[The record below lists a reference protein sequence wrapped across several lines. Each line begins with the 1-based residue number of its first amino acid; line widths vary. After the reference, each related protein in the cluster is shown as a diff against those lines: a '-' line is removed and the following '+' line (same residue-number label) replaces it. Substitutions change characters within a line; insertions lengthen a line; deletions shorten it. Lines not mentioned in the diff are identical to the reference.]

1 MRRAAALAVALTA
14 LVPASAAAQ
23 SPCDRFADGVVAGLV
38 AADGLTEISGV
49 AASRRHDGVL
59 WAHDDSGGPP
69 ELSAVGGDGADLGTY
84 AVTGAEARDW
94 EDLAAHDGQL
104 YIGDIGDNRGTW
116 PTVTVYRAPEPA
128 AAPDGR
134 GGTLAAE
141 AIVLTYPGG
150 PVDAEALLVDPRTGD
165 LVVLTKEDGVSRALV
180 APAAALRP
188 GSPVT
193 MTEAGRFEVPEPASD
208 AFGLPGTH
216 VTGADVSP
224 DGGTVLVRTY
234 RSVLAF
240 ARPEGA
246 PLAAAFAQAP
256 CEVPQVEEVQGEAVA
271 FVAGGDA
278 YVTVSEGP
286 HPALHR
292 FDPRPVA
299 APDVPAPSPEGDDP
313 SWAAGYALV
322 AAVLVLAAVVLWRL
336 RRRNVRSRRR

>member
-1 MRRAAALAVALTA
+1 MRRAVALAVALVA
-14 LVPASAAAQ
+14 LVPAPAAAQ
-23 SPCDRFADGVVAGLV
+23 SPCDRFADGVVAGRV
-38 AADGLTEISGV
+38 AADGLTEISGL
-49 AASRRHDGVL
+49 AASRRHGGVL

-69 ELSAVGGDGADLGTY
+69 ELSAVGEDGADLGTY
-84 AVTGAEARDW
+84 AITGAEARDW
-94 EDLAAHDGQL
+94 EDLAAHDGRL
-104 YIGDIGDNRGTW
+104 YVGDIGDNRGMW
-116 PTVTVYRAPEPA
+116 PTVTVYRVPEPA
-128 AAPDGR
+128 PAPDGR
-134 GGTLAAE
+134 GGTLTAE

-150 PVDAEALLVDPRTGD
+150 PVDAEALLVDPRSGD

-188 GSPVT
+188 GAPVT
-193 MTEAGRFEVPEPASD
+193 MTEAGRFEVPEPSSD

-246 PLAAAFAQAP
+246 SLAAAFTRGP
-256 CEVPQVEEVQGEAVA
+256 CEVPQMEELQGEAVA
-271 FVAGGDA
+271 FTAGGDG

-292 FDPRPVA
+292 FDLRPAA
-299 APDVPAPSPEGDDP
+299 APEAPVPSAPADDP
-313 SWAAGYALV
+313 SWIAGYALV
-322 AAVLVLAAVVLWRL
+322 AAVLLLAALVLWRL
-336 RRRNVRSRRR
+336 RRA

>member
-1 MRRAAALAVALTA
+1 MRRAAALAVALAA
-14 LVPASAAAQ
+14 LVPAPAAAQ
-23 SPCDRFADGVVAGLV
+23 SHCDAYAEGVVAGRV
-38 AADGLTEISGV
+38 AADGLTEISGL
-49 AASRRHDGVL
+49 AASRRHEGVL

-69 ELSAVGGDGADLGTY
+69 ELSAVGEDGADLGTY
-84 AVTGAEARDW
+84 AVADAEARDW

-116 PTVTVYRAPEPA
+116 PTVTVYRVPEPT

-134 GGTLAAE
+134 GGTLVAE

-150 PVDAEALLVDPRTGD
+150 PVDAEALVVDPRSGD
-165 LVVLTKEDGVSRALV
+165 LVVLTKEVGRSRVLV
-180 APAAALRP
+180 APAAALRS

-193 MTEAGRFEVPEPASD
+193 MTEAGRFEVPEAASD

-216 VTGADVSP
+216 VTGAAVSP
-224 DGGTVLVRTY
+224 DGAAVLVRTY

-240 ARPEGA
+240 ARPAGA
-246 PLAAAFAQAP
+246 PLAAAFASAP

-271 FVAGGDA
+271 FTAGGDG
-278 YVTVSEGP
+278 YVTVSEGL

-292 FDPRPVA
+292 FDARPASTPV
-299 APDVPAPSPEGDDP
+299 VPAPPPEGDGP
-313 SWAAGYALV
+313 SRVAAYA

-336 RRRNVRSRRR
+336 RRA